1 MGNDKEMILR
11 MLLAIVLSVAVL
23 TLFQWWFGTKEKG
36 VKPQRT
42 KPPKEI
48 VEVAKVPPVAQEMVT
63 DYGEVRVETSFYEA
77 VFSRYGGRLK
87 SWKLKRYMDKVEL
100 HPLGR
105 WVQGLVAK
113 IFGKRLDTSPPQ
125 PVDLVNTSRPQ
136 FLPLAL
142 VLEGGLY
149 DEAKPWQVSTQH
161 LRVEEGP
168 KILRFLWR
176 SEGLTVERVYT
187 FYPDTYRVDLSVR
200 VTSQSPTPPPW
211 LQWVGRTDVKKS
223 YYGFYG
229 PLYYGEEGLKKVK
242 PKKIKVGEERK
253 VEGVQ
258 WFGFDQD
265 YFISLISTPKEVP
278 GRLRLGRYERG
289 LLYGAFGPSSR
300 EVEYRFNLFLGP
312 KVPELLSGVHSTAK
326 KAIDYGTFGVIAVP
340 ILKVIKFTHK
350 FTGNYGIDIIL
361 LALLLKIIFLP
372 LTQKSQK
379 AMKEMQKLGPEIK
392 RLQQKYKDDKE
403 RLNRELMELYRR
415 RRVNPFSGCLPLLLQ
430 LPVFFAL
437 YRALLVSI
445 DLRHAPF
452 VLWIRDLSDKDPTYI
467 TPLLMGATMFLQ
479 QKMTTL
485 QGDPQQQKMMTFMP
499 IIFTFL
505 FLNFPSGLV
514 LYWLATNVMG
524 ILHQLYE
531 NRRG

>member
-1 MGNDKEMILR
+1 MGSDKEMLLR

-23 TLFQWWFGTKEKG
+23 TLFQWWFGTRGK
-36 VKPQRT
+36 VPKPST
-42 KPPKEI
+42 KPPKQS
-48 VEVAKVPPVAQEMVT
+48 VEVAKVPPVAQREVMA
-63 DYGEVRVETSFYEA
+63 DYGEVRVETPLYEA
-77 VFSRYGGRLK
+77 VFSCYGGRLK
-87 SWKLKRYMDKVEL
+87 SWKLNRYMDKVQL

-105 WVQGLVAK
+105 LVQGLVAK
-113 IFGKRLDTSPPQ
+113 VFGKELDTSPPR
-125 PVDLVNTSRPQ
+125 PVDLVNTSRPN

-142 VLEGGLY
+142 VLQGGLY
-149 DEAKPWQVSTQH
+149 DETRPWQASTQH
-161 LRVEEGP
+161 LKVEGRA
-168 KILRFLWR
+168 KVLRFLWR
-176 SEGLTVERVYT
+176 SEDLTLERIYT
-187 FYPDTYRVDLSVR
+187 FYPDTYRVDLLLR
-200 VTSQSPTPPPW
+200 VISRTPISAPL

-242 PKKIKVGEERK
+242 PKKIKVGEEHK

-265 YFISLISTPKEVP
+265 YFISLISTPEQVR
-278 GRLRLGRYERG
+278 GRLCLGRYEPG
-289 LLYGAFGPSSR
+289 LLYGAFGPSSQQ
-300 EVEYRFNLFLGP
+300 VEYRFSLFLGP
-312 KVPELLSGVHSTAK
+312 KVPELLSEVHPTAN
-326 KAIDYGTFGVIAVP
+326 KAVDYGTFGVIAVP

-392 RLQQKYKDDKE
+392 RLQQRYKHDKE
-403 RLNRELMELYRR
+403 RLNRELIELYRR

-479 QKMTTL
+479 QRMTTP
-485 QGDPQQQKMMTFMP
+485 QGDPQQQKIMTFMP

-514 LYWLATNVMG
+514 LYWLATNVLG